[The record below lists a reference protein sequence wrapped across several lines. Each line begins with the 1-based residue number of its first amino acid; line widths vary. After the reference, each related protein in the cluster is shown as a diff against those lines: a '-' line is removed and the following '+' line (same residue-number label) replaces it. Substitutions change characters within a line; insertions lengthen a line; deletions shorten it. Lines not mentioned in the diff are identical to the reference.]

1 MINSVSRLKRET
13 YCCWTRGIVLGLV
26 LVGELGREGG
36 SWTGTLTGL
45 EKGERGA

>member
-1 MINSVSRLKRET
+1 M
-13 YCCWTRGIVLGLV
+13 LGLISA
-26 LVGELGREGG
+26 GELGFDGG